1 VTGGVNEFNVPA
13 LIVAGLRHFVVVRAL
28 TEAPN
33 PEDAARR
40 LRSALDDAL
49 AVTIKPT

>member
-1 VTGGVNEFNVPA
+1 VTGGVNEGNVA
-13 LIVAGLRHFVVVRAL
+13 NLVAAGLRHFVVVRAL
-28 TEAPN
+28 TEASD
-33 PEDAARR
+33 PEAAARR